1 MEVRTHL
8 NAPKHAGG
16 VFSPSVQKLILSRSR
31 YPQILDPI
39 NAMSPNLSS
48 EEIISSF
55 RAILDRQN
63 DGEWDELEPYIQP
76 TVNMVDGSQKRDEFI
91 AFLRS
96 SVEDGNRKAELD
108 SYIVDCDSQ
117 AIAARVIR
125 IESAQDGS
133 ATSEYQEVI
142 MAWFVDGRLS
152 TFKRIQDN
160 DARRARE
167 PSAPRTPDGLVQ
179 RAPTSL
185 DLRAQYHQYIASMN
199 NRTMEAEFENFV
211 QPIVTHNGRTM
222 TTSEYM
228 EPIGKSQEAIESL
241 KLEVQDMLVD
251 NQSATVAVRIK
262 FTGVSVGVWGNA
274 GPSGKPVTFH
284 EHAMY
289 WFEGGK
295 VSFVWAALDFDEY
308 RQQLKESD

>member
-1 MEVRTHL
+1 M
-8 NAPKHAGG
+8 A
-16 VFSPSVQKLILSRSR
+16 S
-31 YPQILDPI
+31 
-39 NAMSPNLSS
+39 NLSS

-55 RAILDRQN
+55 KAILDCQ
-63 DGEWDELEPYIQP
+63 DYGKWEGLEAYIQP
-76 TVNMVDGSQKRDEFI
+76 TVDIVGGSQKRDEFI

-108 SYIVDCDSQ
+108 SYIVDHDSQ
-117 AIAARVIR
+117 AIAARIIR

-133 ATSEYQEVI
+133 ATSEYQEII

-152 TFKRIQDN
+152 TFKTIQDN
-160 DARRARE
+160 DARRARQ
-167 PSAPRTPDGLVQ
+167 PSAPRTPDGVAQ

-185 DLRAQYHQYIASMN
+185 DLRAQYRQYIASMN
-199 NRTMEAEFENFV
+199 NRTMETELGNFV

-222 TTSEYM
+222 TTSDYM
-228 EPIGKSQEAIESL
+228 KPIGKSQEAIESL

-251 NQSATVAVRIK
+251 NELGAVAVRIK

-274 GPSGKPVTFH
+274 GPSGKPITFH

-308 RQQLKESD
+308 RQQVKESE